1 MLEVIPS
8 EVSVKGKGQTVAI
21 FWQAVCCWLDFML
34 RRTLL
39 FPAEVSAQKHGEI
52 FTKS

>member
-1 MLEVIPS
+1 MLEVIPA
-8 EVSVKGKGQTVAI
+8 EVYIKGKGQTVAI
-21 FWQAVCCWLDFML
+21 FWQAVYCWLDFTL

-39 FPAEVSAQKHGEI
+39 FPAEISAQKHGEI

>member
-8 EVSVKGKGQTVAI
+8 EECIKGKGQTVAI
-21 FWQAVCCWLDFML
+21 FWQAVYCWLHFML
-34 RRTLL
+34 RSTLL
-39 FPAEVSAQKHGEI
+39 FPAEISTQKHEEI